1 MNLAFTIW
9 IQRHV
14 SSKLKTDKGVPRS
27 ISKMKNH
34 FTTQGDSFTQ
44 CILGKV
50 WKYEIF
56 SGVLAPSCDK

>member
-27 ISKMKNH
+27 ISEKKNH

-50 WKYEIF
+50 
-56 SGVLAPSCDK
+56 